1 MRRLEVTII
10 LAILAVSAIII
21 YFFSKHGYYAQSI
34 EDYTYSIET
43 NWELPGALKEVSGIS
58 WVKDSTIAAVQD
70 EDGIIFHYNLHEMKI
85 TDTIAFGERGDYE
98 GLAIKDSTAYVM
110 RSDGLLFEVSNYTS
124 KTKQSVTTY
133 QTIFES
139 KHNVESLAY
148 DEDNNRLLIIA
159 KDRDPKSKRNKGVYA
174 FYLDSKKM
182 AKNPIVTIDLK
193 DKSFSE
199 FSTKKVQ
206 KTFRPSDIAIH
217 PKTKEFYVLEGVNPK
232 LIILSPQGKV
242 KKIQLLNP
250 DDFQQPE
257 GITFS
262 KDGALYISNE
272 FHATDANIL
281 HVLLEEKTVKKDSIK
296 K

>member
-1 MRRLEVTII
+1 MKRLEITII

-21 YFFSKHGYYAQSI
+21 YFFSNHGYYAESI
-34 EDYTYSIET
+34 KDYTYSIET
-43 NWELPGALKEVSGIS
+43 NWELPAALNEVSGIS

-70 EDGIIFHYNLHEMKI
+70 EDGIIFHYNLHDMKI
-85 TDTIAFGERGDYE
+85 TDTINFAEKGDYE
-98 GLAIKDSTAYVM
+98 GLAIKDSTAYIM
-110 RSDGLLFEVSNYTS
+110 RSDGLLYEVLNYTS
-124 KTKQSVTTY
+124 KTEQSVKTY
-133 QTIFES
+133 QTLFET

-174 FYLDSKKM
+174 FSLDSKIM

-193 DKSFSE
+193 DESFSE
-199 FSTKKVQ
+199 FSKKKVQ

-217 PKTKEFYVLEGVNPK
+217 PISKDFYVIEGVNPK

-257 GITFS
+257 GITFN
-262 KDGALYISNE
+262 KEGVLYISNE

-281 HVLLEEKTVKKDSIK
+281 HVMLEEKTVKKDSIK
-296 K
+296 N

>member
-1 MRRLEVTII
+1 
-10 LAILAVSAIII
+10 
-21 YFFSKHGYYAQSI
+21 
-34 EDYTYSIET
+34 
-43 NWELPGALKEVSGIS
+43 
-58 WVKDSTIAAVQD
+58 
-70 EDGIIFHYNLHEMKI
+70 
-85 TDTIAFGERGDYE
+85 
-98 GLAIKDSTAYVM
+98 M

-174 FYLDSKKM
+174 FSLDSKKM
-182 AKNPIVTIDLK
+182 AKNPILTIDLK